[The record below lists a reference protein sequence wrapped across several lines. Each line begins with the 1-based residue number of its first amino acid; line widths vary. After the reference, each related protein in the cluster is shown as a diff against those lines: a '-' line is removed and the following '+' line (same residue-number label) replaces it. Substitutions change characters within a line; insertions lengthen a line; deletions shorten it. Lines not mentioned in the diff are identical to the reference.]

1 MLQVN
6 RRIKDIVG
14 STTLAITARAKELQA
29 AGHDVVNFA
38 AGEPDFDTPDLIK
51 QAGIKAIQSG
61 QTKYTPS
68 IGTQELREAIAAK
81 FLKDNQLSYKPG
93 QIVVSCGAKHSIFN
107 LIQVLVDDGD
117 EVLFQAPYWV
127 SYPEMVKAAGGRSVI
142 IPTDAA
148 TGFKITPALLNKYL
162 SPKTKVL
169 ILNSPSNP
177 TGVMYDRSELEAIA
191 AICVARKI
199 YVISDEIYEKLVY
212 DTNEFVS
219 IASLNKEIFERTI
232 TVNGVSKAYAMT
244 GWRIGYAAG
253 PMEVMEYV
261 KKFQDHS
268 TSNPASISQAAAA
281 AALKASDESIE
292 AMRKVFEA
300 RRDLMLK
307 CLDQVPEIRYIRPQG
322 AFYVFCDCS
331 KIGGATI
338 ASKMLDDVKVAVIP
352 GDGFGAPDYI
362 RLSFSTSESR
372 IKEGVDRIARWI
384 KAGGES
390 RYGKKQHTA

>member
-6 RRIKDIVG
+6 RRIKDIVA

-38 AGEPDFDTPDLIK
+38 AGEPDFDTPDFIK
-51 QAGIKAIQSG
+51 EAAIKAIQSG

-68 IGTQELREAIAAK
+68 VGTQELREAIAAK
-81 FLKDNQLSYKPG
+81 LLKDNQLSYKPG

-127 SYPEMVKAAGGRSVI
+127 SYPEMVKAAGGSSVI

-148 TGFKITPALLNKYL
+148 TGFKITQALLKKYL
-162 SPKTKVL
+162 SPKAKVL
-169 ILNSPSNP
+169 ILNYPSNP
-177 TGVMYDRSELEAIA
+177 TGVMYDKAELQAIA
-191 AICVARKI
+191 AVCVERKI

-212 DTNEFVS
+212 DTDEFVS
-219 IASLNKEIFERTI
+219 IASLGKEIFERTI
-232 TVNGVSKAYAMT
+232 TVNGVSKTYAMT

-253 PMEVMEYV
+253 PVEIMEYV
-261 KKFQDHS
+261 KKYQDHS
-268 TSNPASISQAAAA
+268 TSNPASMSQAAAV
-281 AALKASDESIE
+281 AALKASQESIQE
-292 AMRKVFEA
+292 MRKVFKS
-300 RRDLMLK
+300 RRDLILQ
-307 CLDQVPEIRYIRPQG
+307 CLDQVPDIRYIRPQG

-331 KIGGATI
+331 KVGGAAI
-338 ASKMLDDVKVAVIP
+338 ASKMLDDIKVAVIP
-352 GDGFGAPDYI
+352 GDSFGAPDYI

-372 IKEGVDRIARWI
+372 IKEGVDRMARWI
-384 KAGGES
+384 KAN
-390 RYGKKQHTA
+390 GKKHHTA